1 MKKIWIGFCIAV
13 FALVVIKLGA
23 LQAVLGFQEGPPVDR
38 LTQGLDRNGDER
50 LSADEI
56 NDAPAIL
63 ESLDQ
68 NRDGQLT
75 VEEIFPPMGRR
86 QERRGSGPGMGPGGP
101 DGPGRMP
108 MRDLVDEFD
117 ADKNGRLE
125 GNELK
130 LALQSIANQPT
141 QRRGPPRRNRSREN
155 AKPNEPGRAI
165 SKDSIEN
172 FSDRSLYDATIL
184 RTIFIDIESDQW
196 EKEMASLKDYGVDL
210 AAKVTVDEQT
220 YDKVGI
226 RFRGNSSFFSL
237 GDGQKRSLNLTFDW
251 ADKKQNLYG
260 YRTLNLL
267 NSHSDAS
274 FLRLVLY
281 SRIAQ
286 DYIPVPKANYVHVVI
301 NGKSW
306 GVYINEQQFNSDFTK
321 EHFDAEG
328 GRRWKAPPG
337 REGASFVYK
346 GEQADDYRTY
356 ELKTKDTP
364 ESWEALIN
372 ATKLLEQTDSKEF
385 GSTLDKAIC
394 IDRILWFLAI
404 DNVMLDMDGYY
415 QRGAD
420 YSIYQEP
427 KFGRFHI
434 LPYDNNETFRAQG
447 NHGPGFGGGPGRPSP
462 GVGGLLGGLFGGG
475 PPPQGGPPQ
484 GGPPQGG
491 PPPQNGPGGEQLEP
505 FDLDIFAGIDQPLAP
520 FINRLLANPQLKARY
535 VAHVRT
541 IYQDW
546 CDWNTVAPL
555 IESYRKLIS
564 DEVKMDTRKLTSW
577 EAFEEG
583 VGMSSSQGRDQSPGL
598 QAFFKGRKAYLDSVP
613 ELSQKYPEFRS
624 VKAVAGA
631 VVGTGIPVNVSVAL
645 SKASVKPKQV
655 FLYYAT
661 ECLAKFKTLEMKP
674 SGSGTYAIETEPLPV
689 GKTLHYYCEA
699 RTDDEYLTTAF
710 YPQYAEGKP
719 NEFLL
724 IPQRKSNSVIVINE
738 IMAANQSFKKNSK
751 EEYADW
757 IEIKNTSSEEVDLNG
772 MYLTD
777 DKKDLRKWPF
787 PTDGSTIAA
796 GGFLIVW
803 ADGAKNATGNFA
815 SFKLS
820 QSGETVW
827 LVGRNEDGNE
837 IVDSVKYGKQTK
849 DQAYARTKNGR
860 FKIQSPT
867 FDSANEK

>member
-1 MKKIWIGFCIAV
+1 MKKIWIGFCIAL
-13 FALVVIKLGA
+13 FSLVITKLGVV
-23 LQAVLGFQEGPPVDR
+23 QAVLGIQEGPPVDR
-38 LTQGLDRNGDER
+38 VTQGLDRNGDVR

-56 NDAPAIL
+56 NEAAAVL
-63 ESLDQ
+63 RSLDQ

-75 VEEIFPPMGRR
+75 AEEIFPPMGGR
-86 QERRGSGPGMGPGGP
+86 QDQRGSDPGMGPGGP
-101 DGPGRMP
+101 GAMP
-108 MRDLVDEFD
+108 SRDLIGEFD
-117 ADKNGRLE
+117 ADENGRLE
-125 GNELK
+125 GVELK
-130 LALQSIANQPT
+130 LALESVANRPP
-141 QRRGPPRRNRSREN
+141 QRRGPSRRNRGREN
-155 AKPNEPGRAI
+155 PMPNEPGREI
-165 SKDSIEN
+165 SKDSIDN
-172 FSDRSLYDATIL
+172 FSERSLYDATIL
-184 RTIFIDIESDQW
+184 RTIFIDIDSDQW

-210 AAKVTVDEQT
+210 SASVTVDQKT

-286 DYIPVPKANYVHVVI
+286 EYIPVPKANYVHVVI
-301 NGKSW
+301 NGRSW
-306 GVYINEQQFNSDFTK
+306 GIYINEQQFNSDFTK
-321 EHFDAEG
+321 EHFDAKG

-346 GEQADDYRTY
+346 GDEAADYRTY

-364 ESWEALIN
+364 EAWDALIE
-372 ATKLLEQTDSKEF
+372 ATKVLAQTDSKDFE
-385 GSTLDKAIC
+385 STLDQAIC

-427 KFGRFHI
+427 KFDRFHI

-447 NHGPGFGGGPGRPSP
+447 NHGPGFGGGPGRPSA
-462 GVGGLLGGLFGGG
+462 GAGGLFGGLFG
-475 PPPQGGPPQ
+475 GAPPR

-520 FINRLLANPQLKARY
+520 FINRLFENPELKARY

-546 CDWNTVAPL
+546 CDWKIVEPL
-555 IESYRKLIS
+555 IESYRELIS
-564 DEVKMDTRKLTSW
+564 DEIKLDTRKLTSW
-577 EAFEEG
+577 DAFEAG
-583 VGMSSSQGRDQSPGL
+583 VGMSSSQGRGQSPGL
-598 QAFFKGRKAYLDSVP
+598 QAFFKGRKAFLDSVP
-613 ELSQKYPEFRS
+613 ELSQKYPEFQS
-624 VKAVAGA
+624 VKAVTGS
-631 VVGTGIPVNVSVAL
+631 VVGEGIPVNVSVAL
-645 SKASVKPKQV
+645 AKGSVKPKQV
-655 FLYYAT
+655 FLYYGT
-661 ECLAKFKTLEMKP
+661 DRLAKFKTLEMKL
-674 SGSGTYAIETEPLPV
+674 SEAGTYTVKTEPLPV
-689 GKTLHYYCEA
+689 GETLYYYCEA

-719 NEFLL
+719 SELKL
-724 IPQRKSNSVIVINE
+724 IPQRQNDPAIVINE
-738 IMAANQSFKKNSK
+738 IMAANQSFKKSSK
-751 EEYADW
+751 GEYSDW
-757 IEIKNTSSEEVDLNG
+757 IEIKNTSNEEVNLHG

-777 DKKDLRKWPF
+777 DKKDLRKWAF
-787 PTDGSTIAA
+787 PADGSTIAA
-796 GGFLIVW
+796 GDFLIVW
-803 ADGAKNATGNFA
+803 ADGTENDTGKFA

-837 IVDSVKYGKQTK
+837 IVDSVKYDKQTK
-849 DQAYARTKNGR
+849 NQAYARTQGGG
-860 FKIQSPT
+860 FKIQPAT
-867 FDSANEK
+867 FGTANE

>member
-1 MKKIWIGFCIAV
+1 MKKIWMGFCIAF
-13 FALVVIKLGA
+13 FALIVIKLGVV
-23 LQAVLGFQEGPPVDR
+23 QAVLGFQEGPPVDR
-38 LTQGLDRNGDER
+38 LTQGLDRNGDSR
-50 LSADEI
+50 LSVKEI
-56 NDAPAIL
+56 NDAPAVL

-75 VEEIFPPMGRR
+75 VDEIFPPMRGP
-86 QERRGSGPGMGPGGP
+86 QDRRGGPPGMGPGGP
-101 DGPGRMP
+101 GGPGAMP
-108 MRDLVDEFD
+108 SRDLIGEFD
-117 ADKNGRLE
+117 ADENGRLE

-130 LALQSIANQPT
+130 LALDSIANQPSP
-141 QRRGPPRRNRSREN
+141 RRGPPRRNRGREN
-155 AKPNEPGRAI
+155 TQPNEPGREI
-165 SKDSIEN
+165 SKDSVEN
-172 FSDRSLYDATIL
+172 YAEHSLYDPAIL

-210 AAKVTVDEQT
+210 SAKVTVDQQT
-220 YDKVGI
+220 YEKVGI

-251 ADKKQNLYG
+251 ADKKQDLYG

-281 SRIAQ
+281 SRIAR

-301 NGKSW
+301 NGRSW
-306 GVYINEQQFNSDFTK
+306 GIYINEQQFNSDFTK
-321 EHFDAEG
+321 EYFDSKD

-346 GEQADDYRTY
+346 GDQPEDYRTY

-364 ESWEALIN
+364 ESWDALIK
-372 ATKLLEQTDSKEF
+372 ATKMLEQTDSDDFE
-385 GSTLDKAIC
+385 STLDKAIC

-427 KFGRFHI
+427 KFDRFHI

-447 NHGPGFGGGPGRPSP
+447 SHGPGFGGGPGGGRGGGP
-462 GVGGLLGGLFGGG
+462 GAGGLFGGLFGGG
-475 PPPQGGPPQ
+475 PPP

-491 PPPQNGPGGEQLEP
+491 PPPQNDSGSQPLKP

-520 FINRLLANPQLKARY
+520 FINRLLANPILKARY

-541 IYQDW
+541 IYRDW

-555 IESYRKLIS
+555 IESYRELIS
-564 DEVKMDTRKLTSW
+564 DEIKVDTRKLTSW
-577 EAFEEG
+577 EAFEAG
-583 VGMSSSQGRDQSPGL
+583 VGMSTSQGRGQSPGL

-613 ELSQKYPEFRS
+613 ELSQKYPEFKS
-624 VKAVAGA
+624 VKAVVGS
-631 VVGTGIPVNVSVAL
+631 VVGSEIPVNISMAL
-645 SKASVKPKQV
+645 TKASVEPNRV

-661 ECLAKFKTLEMKP
+661 DPLAKFKALEMNR
-674 SGSGTYAIETEPLPV
+674 SGEGTYTVETEPLPV
-689 GKTLHYYCEA
+689 GEKIYYYCEA

-710 YPQYAEGKP
+710 YPQYAEGNP
-719 NEFLL
+719 SELAL
-724 IPQRKSNSVIVINE
+724 VPRRMSNPGIVINE
-738 IMAANQSFKKNSK
+738 IMADNQGFKQNSK
-751 EEYADW
+751 QEFADW
-757 IEIKNTSSEEVDLNG
+757 IEIKNTSGKEIDLSG

-777 DKKDLRKWPF
+777 DKKNLRKWQF
-787 PTDGSTIAA
+787 PTEGSTIAA
-796 GGFLIVW
+796 GGFLTVW
-803 ADGAKNATGNFA
+803 ADGAENATGNFA

-837 IVDSVKYGKQTK
+837 IVDSVKFGKQNK
-849 DQAYARTKNGR
+849 DQSYARSKNGR
-860 FKIQSPT
+860 FKIGTPT
-867 FDSANEK
+867 FGTANVN

>member
-1 MKKIWIGFCIAV
+1 MKKTWIGFCVAV
-13 FALVVIKLGA
+13 FALVVIKLGVV
-23 LQAVLGFQEGPPVDR
+23 QAVLGFQEGPPIDR
-38 LTQGLDRNGDER
+38 LIQGLDRNGDAR
-50 LSADEI
+50 LSAQEI
-56 NDAPAIL
+56 NDATAVL

-75 VEEIFPPMGRR
+75 VDEIFPPIEGR
-86 QERRGSGPGMGPGGP
+86 QARRGPGSGRGPGGP
-101 DGPGRMP
+101 GGTPQ
-108 MRDLVDEFD
+108 RDLIGEFD
-117 ADKNGRLE
+117 TNKNGRLE
-125 GNELK
+125 GEELK
-130 LALQSIANQPT
+130 LALKSVANQPPR
-141 QRRGPPRRNRSREN
+141 RRGPTRRNRGGEN
-155 AKPNEPGRAI
+155 AKPNEPGREI
-165 SKDSIEN
+165 SKESIDN
-172 FSDRSLYDATIL
+172 FSDRPLYDATIL

-210 AAKVTVDEQT
+210 SAKVTVDQQT
-220 YDKVGI
+220 YEKVGV

-251 ADKKQNLYG
+251 ADKKQDLYG

-306 GVYINEQQFNSDFTK
+306 GIYINEQQFNSDFTK
-321 EHFDAEG
+321 EYFDAKG

-346 GEQADDYRTY
+346 GDQADDYRTY

-364 ESWEALIN
+364 ETWEALIN
-372 ATKLLEQTDSKEF
+372 ATRMLEQTDSENF
-385 GSTLDKAIC
+385 ESTLDKAIC

-427 KFGRFHI
+427 KFDRFHI

-462 GVGGLLGGLFGGG
+462 GNGGLFGGLFGGG

-484 GGPPQGG
+484 GGPPLQSG
-491 PPPQNGPGGEQLEP
+491 PSGEQLEP
-505 FDLDIFAGIDQPLAP
+505 FALDIFAGIDQPLAP
-520 FINRLLANPQLKARY
+520 FISRLLENPEIKARY

-546 CDWNTVAPL
+546 CDWDIVAPL
-555 IESYRKLIS
+555 IESYRELIA
-564 DEVKMDTRKLTSW
+564 DEIKMDTRKLTSW
-577 EAFEEG
+577 EAFEAG
-583 VGMSSSQGRDQSPGL
+583 IGMSSSQGRGQSPGL
-598 QAFFKGRKAYLDSVP
+598 QAFFKGRKDYLDSVP
-613 ELSQKYPEFRS
+613 ELSQQYPEFHS
-624 VKAVAGA
+624 VKAVTGS
-631 VVGTGIPVNVSVAL
+631 VVGADIPVNVSASL
-645 SKASVKPKQV
+645 TKGSVKPKQV

-661 ECLAKFKTLEMKP
+661 DRLAKFKALEMKL
-674 SGSGTYAIETEPLPV
+674 SEAGAYTVKTEPLQV
-689 GKTLHYYCEA
+689 GEKLYYYCEA

-710 YPQYAEGKP
+710 YPRYAEGKP
-719 NEFLL
+719 SELKL
-724 IPQRKSNSVIVINE
+724 MPQRKSNPAIVINE
-738 IMAANQSFKKNSK
+738 IMAANKNFKKNVK
-751 EEYADW
+751 GEFADW
-757 IEIKNTSSEEVDLNG
+757 IEIKNTSSEELNLHG

-777 DKKDLRKWPF
+777 DKKNLRQWAF
-787 PTDGSTIAA
+787 PRDGSTIAA
-796 GGFLIVW
+796 GDFLIVW
-803 ADGAKNATGNFA
+803 ADGSENDTGKFA
-815 SFKLS
+815 SFRLS

-837 IVDSVKYGKQTK
+837 IVDSVKFGKQTE
-849 DQAYARTKNGR
+849 DQAYARTKRGR
-860 FKIQSPT
+860 FKIQPAT
-867 FDSANEK
+867 FGSANEN

>member
-1 MKKIWIGFCIAV
+1 MKKIWVGFCIAI
-13 FALVVIKLGA
+13 FALVVIKLGVV
-23 LQAVLGFQEGPPVDR
+23 QAVLGFQEGPPMDR
-38 LTQGLDRNGDER
+38 LTEGLDRNGDAR
-50 LSADEI
+50 LSAQEI
-56 NDAPAIL
+56 DDAPAVL
-63 ESLDQ
+63 ASLDQ
-68 NRDGQLT
+68 NQDGQLT
-75 VEEIFPPMGRR
+75 VDEIFPPMRGR
-86 QERRGSGPGMGPGGP
+86 QDRRGAGPGMGPGGP
-101 DGPGRMP
+101 GGPGAMP
-108 MRDLVDEFD
+108 SRDLIGEFD
-117 ADKNGRLE
+117 TDKNGRLE
-125 GNELK
+125 GDELK
-130 LALQSIANQPT
+130 LALESIANQPT
-141 QRRGPPRRNRSREN
+141 QRRGRPRRNRGREN
-155 AKPNEPGRAI
+155 TKPNEPGREI
-165 SKDSIEN
+165 SKDSVDSFPE
-172 FSDRSLYDATIL
+172 RSLYDASIL

-210 AAKVTVDEQT
+210 SAKVTVDQQIYE
-220 YDKVGI
+220 KVGV

-251 ADKKQNLYG
+251 ADKKQDLYG

-301 NGKSW
+301 NGRSW
-306 GVYINEQQFNSDFTK
+306 GIYINEQQFNSDFTK
-321 EHFDAEG
+321 EHFDAKG

-337 REGASFVYK
+337 RDGASFVYK
-346 GEQADDYRTY
+346 GDQADAYRAY

-364 ESWEALIN
+364 ESWEALIQ
-372 ATKLLEQTDSKEF
+372 ATKILAETDSKDFE
-385 GSTLDKAIC
+385 STLDKAIC

-427 KFGRFHI
+427 KFDRFHI

-447 NHGPGFGGGPGRPSP
+447 NHGPGFGGGPGGP
-462 GVGGLLGGLFGGG
+462 GPGIGGLLGGLFGGG
-475 PPPQGGPPQ
+475 PPQGGPPQ
-484 GGPPQGG
+484 GGLPQGG
-491 PPPQNGPGGEQLEP
+491 PPPQNGGGGQQLKP

-520 FINRLLANPQLKARY
+520 FINRLLENPQLKARY

-541 IYQDW
+541 IYRDW

-564 DEVKMDTRKLTSW
+564 DEIKKDTRKLTSW
-577 EAFEEG
+577 EAFEAG
-583 VGMSSSQGRDQSPGL
+583 VGMSSSQGRGQSPGL

-613 ELSQKYPEFRS
+613 ELSQKYPEFKS
-624 VKAVAGA
+624 VKAVAGS
-631 VVGTGIPVNVSVAL
+631 VVGSGIPVNVSVAL
-645 SKASVKPKQV
+645 SKASVKPKRV

-661 ECLAKFKTLEMKP
+661 NRLAKFKSLEMEP
-674 SGSGTYAIETEPLPV
+674 SGEGAYTVETEALPI
-689 GKTLHYYCEA
+689 GEKFYYYCEA

-710 YPQYAEGKP
+710 FPQYAEGKP
-719 NEFLL
+719 NELNL
-724 IPQRKSNSVIVINE
+724 IPQRQSKPLVVINE

-751 EEYADW
+751 EQYADW
-757 IEIKNTSSEEVDLNG
+757 IEIKNISGKEIDLSG

-787 PTDGSTIAA
+787 PADGSTIAA
-796 GGFLIVW
+796 GDFLMVW
-803 ADGAKNATGNFA
+803 ADGTKNATGNFA

-827 LVGRNEDGNE
+827 LIGRDQDGNE
-837 IVDSVKYGKQTK
+837 IVDSVKYGKQTE
-849 DQAYARTKNGR
+849 DQAYARTKSGR
-860 FKIQSPT
+860 FKIQPPT
-867 FDSANEK
+867 FGSANEK